1 MPSRSAPFT
10 ATAFRYVPLRLA
22 GQGLEFLG
30 WLVMA
35 RGLGTEQLGRL
46 SVAFL
51 VSRYVGLIAD
61 WGALGRGTR
70 DVASQGRHGS
80 VPKYLKLRTVLS
92 VCLTP
97 LVWLGLGVTSNG
109 DMAAVSVVVLAIGL
123 NRDWIALGM
132 GRGGSAALPGF
143 VQGGI
148 VAVGSTLAMNA
159 SGGAWVLAAGYGV
172 GLVLS
177 VALNRGS
184 AVRSTD
190 AGAAGIMAENG
201 QASPYAWLLVASLAI
216 QITSSFDTVI
226 VAALLGP
233 SAAGVYAAVYR
244 FPNAIIAV
252 AGGLASVFLPTAT
265 ASFHGDPEGH
275 RRLLRN
281 ASIASTVGAGIV
293 LLVTP
298 VFVFCVP
305 LLLGPAFAVG
315 QAPLAILMVSTV
327 AILAAA
333 PWHTLL
339 VAAGRDR
346 IYAMIVLTGAVANII
361 LVRSLTPSF
370 ALVGA
375 ASATLV
381 VQIGL
386 AVAVRE
392 AAKHLR
398 NLNDDEAE
406 EAVDGPD

>member
-1 MPSRSAPFT
+1 
-10 ATAFRYVPLRLA
+10 
-22 GQGLEFLG
+22 
-30 WLVMA
+30 
-35 RGLGTEQLGRL
+35 
-46 SVAFL
+46 
-51 VSRYVGLIAD
+51 
-61 WGALGRGTR
+61 
-70 DVASQGRHGS
+70 
-80 VPKYLKLRTVLS
+80 
-92 VCLTP
+92 
-97 LVWLGLGVTSNG
+97 
-109 DMAAVSVVVLAIGL
+109 
-123 NRDWIALGM
+123 
-132 GRGGSAALPGF
+132 
-143 VQGGI
+143 
-148 VAVGSTLAMNA
+148 MNA

-244 FPNAIIAV
+244 FPNTIIAV